1 MKKFL
6 VALMFGSFAMM
17 GGAMAAPTAEQ
28 CAEIQEQE
36 ECQNTEGCAWNRNSR
51 TCELAGSGGATSGV
65 RVATVGW
72 VKRKT
77 ESVNTRATEQSN
89 RLDTNRGNVSSNISS
104 VAIGSLAS
112 DEQKITANSANLDV
126 LKRDKLVVPGNGG
139 NCESD
144 RPCGYVTTGTHQN
157 NTTDKIWLKISK
169 CTGSGNN
176 ITCE

>member
-6 VALMFGSFAMM
+6 VAFVLGSFVMIS
-17 GGAMAAPTAEQ
+17 GAMAAESCSGIPD
-28 CAEIQEQE
+28 
-36 ECQNTEGCAWNRNSR
+36 EGACRDQAGCVWNNGR
-51 TCELAGSGGATSGV
+51 CEVSGV

-77 ESVNTRATEQSN
+77 ESVNTRATEQSD
-89 RLDTNRGNVSSNISS
+89 RLDDNRGNVSSNISS

-112 DEQKITANSANLDV
+112 DEQQITANSANLDV

-169 CTGSGNN
+169 CTGSGTN

>member
-6 VALMFGSFAMM
+6 VAFVLGSFVMIS
-17 GGAMAAPTAEQ
+17 GAMAAESCSNIPD
-28 CAEIQEQE
+28 
-36 ECQNTEGCAWNRNSR
+36 EGACSDHAGCVWNNGR
-51 TCELAGSGGATSGV
+51 CEASGV
-65 RVATVGW
+65 RVATVDW
-72 VKRKT
+72 VHRKT
-77 ESVNTRATEQSN
+77 ESVNTRATEQSD
-89 RLDTNRGNVSSNISS
+89 RLDDNRGNVSNNISS

-112 DEQKITANSANLDV
+112 NEQKITANSANLDV
-126 LKRDKLVVPGNGG
+126 LKRDKLVVPGDGG
-139 NCESD
+139 NCEPD

>member
-6 VALMFGSFAMM
+6 VAFVLGSFVIIS
-17 GGAMAAPTAEQ
+17 GAMAAES
-28 CAEIQEQE
+28 CSEILD
-36 ECQNTEGCAWNRNSR
+36 EGACRDQSGCVWNGNDEGGR
-51 TCELAGSGGATSGV
+51 CEASSGV
-65 RVATVGW
+65 KVATVGW

-77 ESVNTRATEQSN
+77 TSVQTRATQQSD
-89 RLDTNRGNVSSNISS
+89 RLDTNRGNVSNNISS

-112 DEQKITANSANLDV
+112 NEQQITANSANLDV
-126 LKRDKLVVPGNGG
+126 LKRDKLVVPGDGG
-139 NCESD
+139 NCEPN